1 MAVSVASMLAPEEV
15 YKGSGKLVGESEL
28 TPDDRKR
35 RRAQKKRSRKGY
47 LFFLPP
53 VLLFAFKLL
62 YCPPFK
68 IILICPSSSVLS
80 FVCSHVLGHRKIVFF
95 HLVSFAVCFFFHV
108 FGRTMRNS
116 YMLVALYS

>member
-28 TPDDRKR
+28 TPNDRKR

-47 LFFLPP
+47 LFVLPP
-53 VLLFAFKLL
+53 VLFAFKLL

-68 IILICPSSSVLS
+68 IILICPSSSVLP
-80 FVCSHVLGHRKIVFF
+80 FVCSHVLGQRKIVFF
-95 HLVSFAVCFFFHV
+95 HLVSFAVCFFHV
-108 FGRTMRNS
+108 CGLTMRNS